1 MQILPV
7 IAILINMK
15 TSIQGFKGS
24 FHHRVAQELGLLNEN
39 DSLLERD
46 DFKKVFNDVVSGG
59 ADLGIVAIEN
69 SIAGAILENF
79 DMLKNSGL
87 KVIGEYYLRIKLDL
101 LGTQDATL
109 ADITEVRSHP
119 MAFKQTQAFFSK
131 HPEFKQ
137 VTHADTALAV
147 GEVVEQNLKN
157 VAGIAGDFAATQHN
171 AKVLAEAVEDD
182 HENFTRFLVVAR
194 HDNAKLTDVTYE
206 STGQEKTSIYIETE
220 HQPGALYEVLR
231 VFHELKLNMS
241 MLVSRP
247 IKGEV
252 WKYGFYIDFETDK
265 FAEEML
271 RVKINHFTD
280 TLLIFGAYPAFKR
293 EK

>member
-24 FHHRVAQELGLLNEN
+24 FHHRVAQELK
-39 DSLLERD
+39 LLEHEGDLIEQD
-46 DFKKVFNDVVSGG
+46 DFKKVFDDVRDGR
-59 ADLGIVAIEN
+59 ADVGIVAIEN

-87 KVIGEYYLRIKLDL
+87 RVVGEYYLRIKLNL

-109 ADITEVRSHP
+109 SNIEEVRSHP
-119 MAFKQTQAFFSK
+119 MAFKQTQGFFNK
-131 HPEFKQ
+131 HPEMRQ

-147 GEVVEQNLKN
+147 GEVMQQSLINI
-157 VAGIAGDFAATQHN
+157 AGIAGDFAAQEHN
-171 AKVLAEAVEDD
+171 AKVLAEGIEDD
-182 HENFTRFLVVAR
+182 QGNYTRFLIVAR
-194 HDNAKLTDVTYE
+194 HDNAKLSEINYQN
-206 STGQEKTSIYIETE
+206 TGDEKTSIYIQTE

-231 VFHELKLNMS
+231 VFQELKLNMT

-252 WKYGFYIDFETDK
+252 WQYGFYIDFETEK

-280 TLLIFGAYPAFKR
+280 TLLIFGTYPAFKHV
-293 EK
+293 K